1 MEGLWDFGLEK
12 PLRVQNLTSVSVG
25 AWEIRTLRTGGGDGG
40 LACGVLE
47 GVLLLRLYRGHLL
60 LWAQSLWFWF
70 WGAEESAVMTRDQ
83 NLCFTGILNADQL
96 LWS

>member
-25 AWEIRTLRTGGGDGG
+25 AWEIRTLRTGGGDEG

-47 GVLLLRLYRGHLL
+47 GV
-60 LWAQSLWFWF
+60 
-70 WGAEESAVMTRDQ
+70 
-83 NLCFTGILNADQL
+83 
-96 LWS
+96 